1 MKQGTKVITSL
12 SLGILSVFLLAVVA
26 CSGTS
31 SDSNSQAGTA
41 DAVPTAVPETVTE
54 ISSEPQTAKDKAVA
68 IIATEPEVLFFM
80 LTADAHSTQF
90 SDTTQAYMGHLDK
103 NTLEVAPTSLL
114 MSWEQTAPD
123 EWVYQL
129 RPGVKFHD
137 GENWNSE
144 AWEVYAKIAG
154 TSEFGQGSFAH
165 TGPYHIEPVDDL
177 TAKVKCHEPCP
188 LFPRGLNLSPT
199 L

>member
-103 NTLEVAPTSLL
+103 NTLEAVSYTHLTLPTK
-114 MSWEQTAPD
+114 A
-123 EWVYQL
+123 
-129 RPGVKFHD
+129 
-137 GENWNSE
+137 
-144 AWEVYAKIAG
+144 
-154 TSEFGQGSFAH
+154 
-165 TGPYHIEPVDDL
+165 
-177 TAKVKCHEPCP
+177 
-188 LFPRGLNLSPT
+188 
-199 L
+199 